1 MNDNL
6 KETLMKMSKEQLI
19 SYIDLM
25 LNVIIDL
32 ENKNKELKAEREV
45 DYGKRWGIKLFK
57 KYGKNIK

>member
-6 KETLMKMSKEQLI
+6 KETLEKMSKEQLI

-45 DYGKRWGIKLFK
+45 DYGKR
-57 KYGKNIK
+57 